1 MLPDR
6 PSVTWPMALRQVRAW
21 LEPYIILVRY
31 WQAWS
36 VKPPPPPLQA
46 LLDWVWQGRPL
57 HFYAR

>member
-1 MLPDR
+1 
-6 PSVTWPMALRQVRAW
+6 MALRQVRAW

-36 VKPPPPPLQA
+36 VEPPPPPLQA